1 MDELAW
7 LGGAASEAWAAEWA
21 NPLENKQPNA
31 RRKGRQRLGNLFLK
45 VSMAE
50 DLAVI
55 EGQARAGRNRT
66 DRLHAG

>member
-7 LGGAASEAWAAEWA
+7 LGGAASEAWAVEWA

-31 RRKGRQRLGNLFLK
+31 RSKGRLRFGNLFLK

-50 DLAVI
+50 DLAII
-55 EGQARAGRNRT
+55 EGRVRAGRNRT